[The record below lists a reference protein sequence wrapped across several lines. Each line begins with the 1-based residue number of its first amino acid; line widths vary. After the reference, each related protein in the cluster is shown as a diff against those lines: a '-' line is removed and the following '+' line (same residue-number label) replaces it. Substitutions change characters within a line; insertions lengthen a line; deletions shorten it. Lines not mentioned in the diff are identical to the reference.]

1 MTLKSGEQIDCKVLV
16 NVAGPH
22 SFIINQMAGVE
33 ADMNIKTN
41 ALRHEVH
48 HVSSP
53 PGFDFEKD
61 GVHTSDGDNAIYFRP
76 ETGNSILIGSEDP
89 ECDPKEWIPN
99 PDEFNREITDS
110 QRKAQVY
117 RCMRRIPN
125 LEEPSRKRGVVDL
138 YDVSDDWLPI
148 YDSTRI

>member
-1 MTLKSGEQIDCKVLV
+1 MILKSGEQIDCKVLV

-33 ADMNIKTN
+33 DDMNINTK

-110 QRKAQVY
+110 Q
-117 RCMRRIPN
+117 
-125 LEEPSRKRGVVDL
+125 
-138 YDVSDDWLPI
+138 W
-148 YDSTRI
+148 